1 MELAKYEGDVYLA
14 RLDPETG
21 ENLGYFGPLEADAF
35 EPGREEGEV
44 IEVKSK
50 RRDMYGQ
57 TIHSETEQ
65 GTATLRIV
73 FKEQPSEILAIAFA
87 ANPEVYTVASAAAVV
102 DSVVTVPALDVWIPF
117 PGNKKNLTAVSAKD
131 DADATIPPA
140 KYEVNARLGL
150 IKYLSDPVG
159 GSPVAVDDEVKLT
172 FTPGA
177 EGGIKFD
184 GETVAEGT
192 FAVFFDGKNR
202 VSKKDFSAEYYAVK
216 IPAPTD
222 IFDLLSSE
230 LVTLEVTG
238 RATTPAGK
246 NHPYRMIKH
255 S

>member
-21 ENLGYFGPLEADAF
+21 ENLGYFGPLECDAF

-44 IEVKSK
+44 VEVKSK

-65 GTATLRIV
+65 GTATLRLV

-87 ANPEVYTVASAAAVV
+87 ANPEAYTVSASSAQT
-102 DSVVTVPALDVWIPF
+102 DISQTVPALDVWIPF
-117 PGNKKNLTAVSAKD
+117 PGGAKNLTAVSVKD
-131 DADATIPPA
+131 DADATITQPDN
-140 KYEVNARLGL
+140 YEVNTRLGL
-150 IKYLSDPVG
+150 IKFLSG
-159 GSPVAVDDEVKLT
+159 GSVAAEDEVKLT

-177 EGGIKFD
+177 VSGTKFD
-184 GETVAEGT
+184 GETVAEGN

-202 VSKKDFSAEYYAVK
+202 VSKKDFSVEYYSVK
-216 IPAPTD
+216 IAAPTD

-238 RATTPAGK
+238 RAVTPSGK
-246 NHPYRMIKH
+246 NHPYRVVKH
-255 S
+255 A